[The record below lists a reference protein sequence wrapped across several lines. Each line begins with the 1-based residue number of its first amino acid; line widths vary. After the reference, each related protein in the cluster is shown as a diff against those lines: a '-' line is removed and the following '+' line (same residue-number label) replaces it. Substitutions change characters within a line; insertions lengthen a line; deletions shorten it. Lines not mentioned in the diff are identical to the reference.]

1 MCTAQVP
8 LGDRA
13 AAENLGGAIKTTPSD
28 WDPRQYL
35 RFVDERLR
43 PAVDLAVRI
52 DHECP
57 KRVVDLGCGTG
68 NALPVLAARF
78 PNAELVGVDSSPAM
92 LEKARTAGFSAQL
105 ADIAA
110 WSPPEPVDVIFSN
123 AALQWLPGHSALF
136 PRLLTC
142 LAPGG
147 ILAVQM
153 PSMHNEPVRALQPVV
168 AASGPWSQQ
177 LSGVASAP
185 PILEPAAYYD
195 LLSDRVS
202 AIEIWV
208 TQYLHVLRGKDP
220 VVQWAMG
227 TSLRPYL
234 DALQTSD
241 RPEFIAAYSKALR
254 PHYPPRADGS
264 VLLAFR
270 RLFILARK

>member
-1 MCTAQVP
+1 MCSEEVP
-8 LGDRA
+8 LGDRPA
-13 AAENLGGAIKTTPSD
+13 LENLGGAIKTTPSD

-35 RFVDERLR
+35 RFADERLR
-43 PAVDLAVRI
+43 PAIDLAVRI

-78 PNAELVGVDSSPAM
+78 PNAEVVGVDSSPAM

-142 LAPGG
+142 LAAGG

-153 PSMHNEPVRALQPVV
+153 PAMHNEPVRALQPVV

-185 PILEPAAYYD
+185 PVLEPAAYYD
-195 LLSDRVS
+195 LLSERVS

-208 TQYLHVLRGKDP
+208 TQYWHVLRGKDA
-220 VVQWAMG
+220 VAQWAMG

-234 DALQTSD
+234 DALQPSD

-254 PHYPPRADGS
+254 PHYPPRADGT
-264 VLLAFR
+264 VLLPFR

>member
-1 MCTAQVP
+1 M
-8 LGDRA
+8 R
-13 AAENLGGAIKTTPSD
+13 TTPSD
-28 WDPRQYL
+28 WDPLQYL
-35 RFVDERLR
+35 RFADERLR

-52 DHECP
+52 DHACP

-68 NALPVLAARF
+68 SALPVLAARF

-92 LEKARTAGFSAQL
+92 LEKARAAGFSAQL
-105 ADIAA
+105 GDIAA

-142 LAPGG
+142 LAAGG

-153 PSMHNEPVRALQPVV
+153 PAMHNEPVRALQPVV
-168 AASGPWSQQ
+168 ASSGPWSQQ

-234 DALQTSD
+234 DALQPRD

-254 PHYPPRADGS
+254 PHYPLRADGT